1 MTLKKYPL
9 AILLFFISSPITF
22 SQNAVSDSI
31 KLSEIVVTG
40 SKSEISRKIVP
51 LSLSQI
57 SSQDIENSGQ
67 INVLQT
73 LNSFVPGIFVTER
86 SLLGFGVGTGGSG
99 SISMRGI
106 SSSPNTSVLVLIDG
120 HPQYQ
125 GIFGHPL
132 PDAYV
137 ASDVEKVEIIRGP
150 ASILYGSNA
159 MAGVINMITKKQKAE
174 GLMSSWGASFGSYN
188 TQKFYGTLGYK
199 KDKWNVFVSANHDQ
213 TDGIRA
219 NTDFNISNGYSKVG
233 YEMNKHFNLNA
244 DFSIAQYNA
253 NDNGPIQNPAP
264 FNIDI
269 TRGKAALSLDNK
281 FENADGSFKIYHNF
295 GEHILSDGFQSTD
308 RNSGLMLF
316 ETFRF
321 FGSNSITVG
330 ADFKQYGGTAN
341 RGLAANQLKTVNELA
356 LYAYTQQLLFKK
368 MTLSAGLRLENNS
381 VYGNELIPLLGL
393 SYVCNSNTSFKAS
406 VSKGFRSPTIM
417 EMYLYAPNA
426 DLLPERMMNY
436 EISWLQS
443 VPGNKLQLEFT
454 AFAVNGE
461 NLIQIVPPVTM
472 RQNAGTFSNKGIEF
486 SGKYLINKS
495 LMIHANYSFVDL
507 DKLVL
512 AAPRQQANLSVNYNY
527 KIWNFNLSA
536 QHIDQLYTRI
546 LPTEVAE
553 NYTLLNARVSVK
565 PLKMLD
571 IFVMANN
578 LLNQQY
584 EINYGYPMPGTYFN
598 AGFNVRY

>member
-1 MTLKKYPL
+1 M
-9 AILLFFISSPITF
+9 
-22 SQNAVSDSI
+22 
-31 KLSEIVVTG
+31 
-40 SKSEISRKIVP
+40 
-51 LSLSQI
+51 
-57 SSQDIENSGQ
+57 
-67 INVLQT
+67 
-73 LNSFVPGIFVTER
+73 
-86 SLLGFGVGTGGSG
+86 
-99 SISMRGI
+99 
-106 SSSPNTSVLVLIDG
+106 VLIDG

-159 MAGVINMITKKQKAE
+159 MAGVINMITKKQTAE

-244 DFSIAQYNA
+244 DFNIAQYNA
-253 NDNGPIQNPAP
+253 NDNGPIQNPAL

-393 SYVCNSNTSFKAS
+393 SYVCNSNTYFQSLGFERFPQPDYYGNVFVCSQCRFIAGTYDELRNQLVAIGSGKQTAIGTYRFCGEWRKSDSDCSSGYNAS
-406 VSKGFRSPTIM
+406 KRRHFQQQRNRIFR
-417 EMYLYAPNA
+417 
-426 DLLPERMMNY
+426 
-436 EISWLQS
+436 EISYQQKFNDTRELQ
-443 VPGNKLQLEFT
+443 FC
-454 AFAVNGE
+454 
-461 NLIQIVPPVTM
+461 
-472 RQNAGTFSNKGIEF
+472 
-486 SGKYLINKS
+486 
-495 LMIHANYSFVDL
+495 
-507 DKLVL
+507 
-512 AAPRQQANLSVNYNY
+512 
-527 KIWNFNLSA
+527 
-536 QHIDQLYTRI
+536 
-546 LPTEVAE
+546 
-553 NYTLLNARVSVK
+553 
-565 PLKMLD
+565 
-571 IFVMANN
+571 
-578 LLNQQY
+578 
-584 EINYGYPMPGTYFN
+584 
-598 AGFNVRY
+598 